1 MACFFLL
8 KKHCRIGGIGFLLVF
23 NYILYTV
30 FSGTVVISN
39 KIKKMKMNRV
49 NRNYWL
55 AAVLMI
61 ALGVM
66 PAGVSAQSKRDVEQ
80 TYVLNQPYETGELE
94 APNGK

>member
-8 KKHCRIGGIGFLLVF
+8 KKHFRIGGIGFLLVF
-23 NYILYTV
+23 NYISYHV

-66 PAGVSAQSKRDVEQ
+66 PAGMSAQSKRDVEQ
-80 TYVLNQPYETGELE
+80 T
-94 APNGK
+94 

>member
-1 MACFFLL
+1 
-8 KKHCRIGGIGFLLVF
+8 
-23 NYILYTV
+23 
-30 FSGTVVISN
+30 
-39 KIKKMKMNRV
+39 MNRV

-80 TYVLNQPYETGELE
+80 TYVLNQPYET
-94 APNGK
+94 

>member
-1 MACFFLL
+1 
-8 KKHCRIGGIGFLLVF
+8 
-23 NYILYTV
+23 
-30 FSGTVVISN
+30 
-39 KIKKMKMNRV
+39 MNRV

-80 TYVLNQPYETGELE
+80 TYVLNQPYETVKLKT
-94 APNGK
+94 PKGKKVKNPQTGIMINLPGPLWMWLKRPTVRREW